1 MFLSVRSFN
10 NPHYIEQYF
19 VRLRANKKLLFY
31 YIYNI
36 IYKYINIY
44 IYIIKKK
51 WITNLANL
59 TSSSAK
65 TPYYSSSSP
74 ICYF

>member
-44 IYIIKKK
+44 IYI
-51 WITNLANL
+51 
-59 TSSSAK
+59 
-65 TPYYSSSSP
+65 YY
-74 ICYF
+74 

>member
-36 IYKYINIY
+36 IYIY
-44 IYIIKKK
+44 IYINIIFIYIIEKNELR
-51 WITNLANL
+51 I
-59 TSSSAK
+59 
-65 TPYYSSSSP
+65 
-74 ICYF
+74 

>member
-44 IYIIKKK
+44 IYINIIFIYIIKKNELR
-51 WITNLANL
+51 I
-59 TSSSAK
+59 
-65 TPYYSSSSP
+65 
-74 ICYF
+74 

>member
-31 YIYNI
+31 YIY
-36 IYKYINIY
+36 KYINIY
-44 IYIIKKK
+44 INIILYILLKKNELR
-51 WITNLANL
+51 I
-59 TSSSAK
+59 
-65 TPYYSSSSP
+65 
-74 ICYF
+74 